1 MADRVARQDCRG
13 AQPGR
18 RDHPLDIGS
27 SLNHHCIA
35 MRDTALKCI
44 TESGPFEWPW
54 ATAHGL
60 AIIVG
65 AAGGG
70 GGGGGVFCLEGLNLF
85 GASGGGG
92 GGGGAATTIRVGE
105 EIHEAFGGSGG
116 DGGAGGSIVDGN
128 PVKGKHGR
136 GCNYGGG
143 GSGGH
148 GAVASPAEGR
158 LAADGGNGG
167 KGFPGQA
174 RIVTLRGLSK
184 GDRFEIAVGEGGG
197 GGDGGSGY
205 ERGGTGVR
213 GIGGSVLLVPL
224 FPEQGES

>member
-1 MADRVARQDCRG
+1 MA
-13 AQPGR
+13 
-18 RDHPLDIGS
+18 
-27 SLNHHCIA
+27 
-35 MRDTALKCI
+35 MKDTALRRI
-44 TESGPFEWPW
+44 TESGIFAWPW
-54 ATAHGL
+54 ATAYGL

-70 GGGGGVFCLEGLNLF
+70 GGGGGQLCLEGLNLF

-105 EIHEAFGGSGG
+105 EIHKAIGGNGG

-128 PVKGKHGR
+128 PVKGQHGR
-136 GCNYGGG
+136 GCNYGVG

-148 GAVASPAEGR
+148 GAVAPPADGR

-167 KGFPGQA
+167 KGFPGEA
-174 RIVTLRGLSK
+174 RIVELRGLSI
-184 GDRFEIAVGEGGG
+184 GDRFEIEVGQGGDGGG
-197 GGDGGSGY
+197 GGSGY
-205 ERGGTGVR
+205 EQGGAGVR

-224 FPEQGES
+224 FPNPGEN